1 MFRKEWVEFD
11 RIAPGV
17 SDAISALGGFVKQS
31 GLDLELLELV
41 KIRASQINGCAY
53 CTRLHLNVAR
63 KLGMVPERLD
73 LLAVWREAEIYSE
86 RERIALAWTER
97 LTNLSQSEVTDEAYA
112 EIHAHFSEVEVAAL
126 TSAIVE
132 INAWNRLGATYCMSP
147 PIPRREKAVT
157 SGNGSD
163 G

>member
-1 MFRKEWVEFD
+1 MVRKEWREFD

-17 SDAISALGGFVKQS
+17 SDAISAIGGFVKQS
-31 GLDLELLELV
+31 GFDPELLELV

-53 CTRLHLNVAR
+53 CVQLHLNVAR
-63 KLGMVPERLD
+63 KLGMASERLD
-73 LLAVWREAEIYSE
+73 LLAVWREAGVYSA
-86 RERIALAWTER
+86 RELAALSWTEL
-97 LTNLSQSEVTDEAYA
+97 LTNLVQNEVTDEAYA

-126 TSAIVE
+126 TSAIVQ
-132 INAWNRLGATYCMSP
+132 INAWNRFGATYRMSP
-147 PIPRREKAVT
+147 PIARREMAVT